1 MKFPPFKKKK
11 EEEKKVKLI
20 GTGHIF
26 NIREKVRKLIEE
38 ERPQAVCV
46 ELDEERYRNLLRRTF
61 PADPLALLQALLA
74 AFHGTIPGNDMLG
87 AVEGAKSLNIPV
99 FLIDRP
105 IRETKERLIRAFA
118 CEFLN
123 PLEVLRKLLVF
134 PLYLISQFE
143 MNKSPSSSSQNP
155 FEDMVREFEK
165 DPERYRR
172 TLGLLFPIFKRALLD
187 EREDY
192 MAAKIKK
199 ILEEHAHIA
208 AVVGAGHIPGLRER
222 LSGIQIEI
230 ITLSEILNA

>member
-1 MKFPPFKKKK
+1 MRLPPLKRR
-11 EEEKKVKLI
+11 KKVKLI

-26 NIREKVRKLIEE
+26 DIREKVRKLIEE

-46 ELDEERYRNLLRRTF
+46 ELDEERYRDLLRRTF

-74 AFHGTIPGNDMLG
+74 ALHGTVPGNDMLG
-87 AVEGAKSLNIPV
+87 AVEGARSLNIPV

-105 IRETKERLIRAFA
+105 IGETKERLIRAFA

-134 PLYLISQFE
+134 PLCLISQFE
-143 MNKSPSSSSQNP
+143 MSESPSSQDP
-155 FEDMVREFEK
+155 LEDMVREFER

-172 TLGLLFPIFKRALLD
+172 ALGLLFPAFKRALLD

-192 MAAKIKK
+192 MAFKIKK
-199 ILEEHAHIA
+199 ILEEYDRIA
-208 AVVGAGHIPGLRER
+208 AVVGAGHIPGLRKR
-222 LSGIQIEI
+222 LSGIRLEI
-230 ITLSEILNA
+230 ATLSEILDA